1 MNDFDFFDS
10 PPPGLVTPVLSAINM
25 PRAKPSLPLDSSP
38 QVKSS
43 LPPDLLLRIIK
54 YLPITSLPNFARV
67 CRRFKVLVSD
77 DEIWEHHLRKLGFS
91 INSNIDNSNGLPIK
105 TSKNN
110 KSSIDSSVSN
120 STTMEITKTLSNSA
134 ARHLF
139 EFGLLSGKSLSLMPG
154 LYDLFAQKSRS
165 STGIT
170 RSIFKEIYSELLPYY
185 LDFRHK
191 RKDSKLY
198 KDFADPLDQAKMLRR
213 LTIFGNYNITSDS
226 SKINSVLETTVEYCE
241 NMALHNF
248 ELGYNASNYSEM
260 KKWATLLLELNE
272 GVSCIQ
278 VFIQKN
284 SIFFDHLYD
293 PLDNF
298 LHVPTSGELNYAP
311 MAEFFKSVE
320 DEFIKQAS
328 VIDQV
333 FPQSANV
340 FYTFVE
346 RVIEDVVT
354 EYVYILS
361 EEAHNRDKMV
371 YFKTTVA
378 AHQFCQHTAL
388 VLWKEAKPGLDKI
401 KAEDLMYQMFEPMME
416 RYLNEELDEIRVICE
431 EEIDK
436 WNKKLVNEKA
446 EAQQQALLNNGNHEI
461 YKRNYLSSFR
471 KILKLSTSRSRNPNT
486 TPPSRASP
494 HDKRSS
500 TASVQSSLNSP
511 QSPISASELQEALL
525 WNARLEKLQKIL
537 SVETALQLVHANKDA
552 LRRVGTFV
560 GYPDR
565 MGVKVQETL
574 ESIFIT
580 LLQTLGPMH
589 IKPGFDT
596 AVLRLGEYKPD
607 AESTSQGLAPLV
619 EFFELVHIA
628 DLIQQMLQVYYDE
641 EMCRFIDKD
650 DFLNECN
657 EEKKKF
663 EKLLDESVAAGLNKG
678 IQVLTDQVEFILAT
692 EQKPEEFMPK
702 DNANLDLKPTK
713 ACINAVDCLSS
724 HAKLVVGCSDKN
736 TLDVFFQEIGLRVFG
751 ILTKHLKKFV
761 VNILGGFQVIS
772 DLNHYCAFLT
782 SLKQNEI
789 TSYIIALKELGN
801 IYIIS
806 SAKDIGLF
814 VREADRFNGVLRA
827 EDVYEFCLKREDWLS
842 VKKEVEKQLFGLRAE
857 DCIIM

>member
-10 PPPGLVTPVLSAINM
+10 PPPGLVTPVLPAITL
-25 PRAKPSLPLDSSP
+25 PRVKP
-38 QVKSS
+38 S

-54 YLPITSLPNFARV
+54 YLPITSLPNFARA

-77 DEIWEHHLRKLGFS
+77 DELWEYHLRKLGFS
-91 INSNIDNSNGLPIK
+91 INAKIDNPNETPIK

-110 KSSIDSSVSN
+110 KFLDSTASNPKNMETNKVPPGNN
-120 STTMEITKTLSNSA
+120 STG
-134 ARHLF
+134 HLL
-139 EFGLLSGKSLSLMPG
+139 EFGLLAGKSLSLIPG
-154 LYDLFAQKSRS
+154 FHDLFAQKSRS
-165 STGIT
+165 SSTGIA
-170 RSIFKEIYSELLPYY
+170 RSIFKEIYTELLPYY
-185 LDFRHK
+185 LDFRHR
-191 RKDSKLY
+191 RKDSRFY
-198 KDFADPLDQAKMLRR
+198 KDFTDPLDQAKMLRR
-213 LTIFGNYNITSDS
+213 LTIFGKCNITSDS
-226 SKINSVLETTVEYCE
+226 DKINSILETTVEYCE

-248 ELGYNASNYSEM
+248 EIGYDASNYSEM

-272 GVSCIQ
+272 GVSCVQ

-298 LHVPTSGELNYAP
+298 LHVSASGELSYAS

-320 DEFIKQAS
+320 DEFIKQAA
-328 VIDQV
+328 IINQV

-346 RVIEDVVT
+346 RVIEDVIT
-354 EYVYILS
+354 EYIYILL
-361 EEAHNRDKMV
+361 EEAHNRDRMV

-378 AHQFCQHTAL
+378 AHQFCQHVAF
-388 VLWKEAKPGLDKI
+388 VLWKETKPGFEKI
-401 KAEDLMYQMFEPMME
+401 KAEDLMYKMFEPMME
-416 RYLNEELDEIRVICE
+416 RYLNEELDEIRTICE

-436 WNKKLVNEKA
+436 WNKKLVSEKA
-446 EAQQQALLNNGNHEI
+446 EAQQALFNNANREI

-471 KILKLSTSRSRNPNT
+471 KILKLPTSRSRNSNS
-486 TPPSRASP
+486 TPPSRASSP
-494 HDKRSS
+494 YDKRSS
-500 TASVQSSLNSP
+500 TASIQSTLNSP
-511 QSPISASELQEALL
+511 QSPVSASELQEALL

-537 SVETALQLVHANKDA
+537 SVETALQMVHANKDA

-560 GYPDR
+560 GYPGH
-565 MGVKVQETL
+565 MGVKIQETL

-589 IKPGFDT
+589 LKPGFDT
-596 AVLRLGEYKPD
+596 AVLHLGEYKPD

-641 EMCRFIDKD
+641 EMCRFIDKL

-663 EKLLDESVAAGLNKG
+663 EKVLDESVAAGLNKG
-678 IQVLTDQVEFILAT
+678 IQVLMDQVEFILAT
-692 EQKPEEFMPK
+692 EQNPEEFMPK
-702 DNANLDLKPTK
+702 DDTSLDLKPTK
-713 ACINAVDCLSS
+713 ACIDAVDCLSS

-736 TLDVFFQEIGLRVFG
+736 TLDVFLQEIGLRVFG
-751 ILTKHLKKFV
+751 IITKHLKKFV
-761 VNILGGFQVIS
+761 VNMRGGFQVIS

-782 SLKQNEI
+782 SLKQSEI
-789 TSYIIALKELGN
+789 TPYIVALKELGN

-806 SAKDIGLF
+806 NAKDIGLF

-842 VKKEVEKQLFGLRAE
+842 IKKEVEKQLFGLRAE
-857 DCIIM
+857 DCLIM